1 MFIPIAEEIGVIS
14 ELSERLIAEALRDA
28 RGWDPRLSLSVNIS
42 PVQLRDPWFA
52 QKLLKLLIEARFPPS
67 RLELEVTESCL
78 QENIALVRSLITSL
92 KNQGV
97 RISLDDFGSGY
108 SSLAQLR
115 TLPFDRIKIDRNFVT
130 AIPGNRD
137 SATIVEAIT
146 SLGEGLG
153 LPITAEGVENKA
165 VVDALKRIGSF
176 TAQGYLYGRP
186 EPADQTRKRLSA
198 LGLLNSDAAPAE
210 VVAAENPP
218 LSGAA

>member
-1 MFIPIAEEIGVIS
+1 M
-14 ELSERLIAEALRDA
+14 
-28 RGWDPRLSLSVNIS
+28 
-42 PVQLRDPWFA
+42 
-52 QKLLKLLIEARFPPS
+52 
-67 RLELEVTESCL
+67 
-78 QENIALVRSLITSL
+78 
-92 KNQGV
+92 
-97 RISLDDFGSGY
+97 
-108 SSLAQLR
+108 
-115 TLPFDRIKIDRNFVT
+115 T